1 MLISVVTTSYNS
13 SAHVEE
19 FYRRALEAV
28 RRPGRDVEF
37 VFVDGG
43 STDDSAAT
51 AREFLKRQT
60 PTTLVELS
68 RNFGHHRA
76 ILTGLSFALG
86 DLVFL
91 IDCDLEEPP
100 ELFGEL
106 LRTLERVG
114 DSGEPADV
122 VYAVPHR
129 RKGGLFE
136 RVSGS
141 LFYRLF
147 NLLSDVQVP
156 NDWMTCRLMTARYV
170 RALLAHRERELFLGG
185 LFAITGFRQVAFG
198 AEKHHKGSSAWT
210 LRLKLKVALQAISAF
225 SARPLWLLAAAGALI
240 SVSSAGSMLYMIFRL
255 AIFGISQQSGWASI
269 MVMIS
274 FFGGLSLLAFGIVGI
289 YVAQVLA
296 EVKGRPC
303 IVKEVRANFAR
314 HQVAPASSAVA
325 DVSGTTDDLAFDAR

>member
-13 SAHVEE
+13 SAYVEE

-76 ILTGLSFALG
+76 ILTGLSFARG

-106 LRTLERVG
+106 LRTLEGVG
-114 DSGEPADV
+114 DGGEPADV

-136 RVSGS
+136 RVSGA

-185 LFAITGFRQVAFG
+185 LFAITGFRQVAIG

-210 LRLKLKVALQAISAF
+210 LRLKLRVAMQAFTAF
-225 SARPLWLLAAAGALI
+225 SARPLWMLAAAGALI
-240 SVSSAGSMLYMIFRL
+240 SASSAGSMLYMIFRL
-255 AIFGISQQSGWASI
+255 AIFGISEQSGWASV

-296 EVKGRPC
+296 EVKWRPC
-303 IVKEVRANFAR
+303 IVKEVHTNFAR
-314 HQVAPASSAVA
+314 DQVAPAS
-325 DVSGTTDDLAFDAR
+325 